1 MTFRRV
7 ENGLRN
13 SRHLLVL
20 FVLMVGLLAPLPAL
34 AADSDGDGIDDS
46 VDNCLSLF
54 DVTQSDRDG
63 DGQGDA
69 CDQDNDNDGLLDS
82 EEDLNANQTVD
93 LGETDPF
100 DADTDD
106 DGYGDGM
113 EVTHSSDPLDEESSP
128 AHGDPSLNVCLADAN
143 QESARFAG
151 APLRPLTLQT
161 QIRDIQ
167 TFLNDEDWL
176 VAAEGSLVQI
186 ANDPNSLANQFVDYT
201 TLASVTGL
209 SPVTRTNAM
218 VDISVVASQN
228 GEVEAWNVNTLV
240 APLWTVSTQRGG
252 CSDSISAAPKIHLRR
267 YASAAFQAEYLTDL
281 VYVGTRFST
290 GCPGGDEDNQVIA
303 FNGNTG
309 EVEWTF
315 NGNPTAD
322 VDHIM
327 GLLLDESSDRLY
339 AASDRNDPIQDSL
352 WAIDT
357 VTGTLAWSVNVG
369 PVWAT
374 PLMNGDRLYVLTTAG
389 EIKALDKTTGAI
401 IWNSSNGGVPFTHD
415 GILIETPAGEVM
427 IVGIDIQG
435 NIFRVHDLD
444 LYAPSLPITLPAGVD
459 AIPGSLVIGLGS
471 ENIFF
476 GATDGRIYQVD
487 NATGTVEASR
497 LVAEGR
503 IIEQLV
509 LQEDNA
515 SSRAPALF
523 ATTNDGQLHRF
534 CQPFRTNTALIDSDS
549 DGVTDGVDNC
559 PNDANALQ
567 TDTDQDGIG
576 DLCDPHH
583 RFHFKVGGRLVGLS
597 SNGNVVLQNNG
608 ADDLVLTENGDFLF
622 SDMPIDFNNPTY
634 NVTVVTQPTMPLQV
648 CEVENGSGTLTAAD
662 IVPNIMVTCTTVVV
676 DTHMEVRV
684 DSAKASLNLK
694 KIPTDSVE
702 VLGEFW
708 LDPGSDDIRT
718 QPNGAPILDEAVT
731 VKFDGR
737 PAFEHTFPAGSLREK
752 DVPDQYEAQF
762 KDPAG
767 PTVSLAIHYV
777 EGEFQGTFSVKW
789 SHRFLRATPSP
800 TVEEAVIASDLLS
813 PAPVAIPF
821 DLDIGNDNGL
831 ETGINFSIERD
842 KKNKRVYQ
850 FIQEVEDT
858 PYGQPLS
865 FQFRAGGFIDLLL
878 IDVDTAWVDDP
889 TWFLDVE
896 ITGLN
901 GGFAQHGMQ
910 RLAVADGEVFDT
922 NPEFSELVFTWTTDT
937 KPESSNEIYTICSQV
952 IHVVNGQDTLVGTQK
967 CQDFGPF

>member
-1 MTFRRV
+1 MTSWPV
-7 ENGLRN
+7 ENVAI
-13 SRHLLVL
+13 SRSFLVL
-20 FVLMVGLLAPLPAL
+20 FVLVVVLLAPLPAL

-113 EVTHSSDPLDEESSP
+113 EVTHSSDPLDEESAP
-128 AHGDPSLNVCLADAN
+128 AHGDPSLNVCLADAS
-143 QESARFAG
+143 QETARFAG
-151 APLRPLTLQT
+151 SPLRPLTLQT

-167 TFLNDEDWL
+167 TFIDDEDWL
-176 VAAEGSLVQI
+176 VASEGMLVQI
-186 ANDPNSLANQFVDYT
+186 ANDPNSLANQFVDFT
-201 TLASVTGL
+201 AP
-209 SPVTRTNAM
+209 SPVTGSSSVTTTNSIDD
-218 VDISVVASQN
+218 VIVVVTED
-228 GEVEAWNVNTLV
+228 GEVEAWHMGNQSD
-240 APLWTVSTQRGG
+240 PLWSEDAKRGF
-252 CSDSISAAPKIHLRR
+252 CVSDSISADPKIHLRR
-267 YASAAFQAEYLTDL
+267 YASEAFQSKYLTDL
-281 VYVGTRFST
+281 VYVGTRFSA
-290 GCPGGDEDNQVIA
+290 GCTGGDEDNQVIA

-309 EVEWTF
+309 AVEWRF
-315 NGNPTAD
+315 NGAQTSD
-322 VDHIM
+322 VDQIR
-327 GLLLDESSDRLY
+327 GLLLDETSDRLY
-339 AASDRNDPIQDSL
+339 AASDRNDPTQDSL

-357 VTGTLAWSVNVG
+357 LTGTQAWSVNVG
-369 PVWAT
+369 PVWGT
-374 PLMNGDRLYVLTTAG
+374 PLMHGDRLYVLTTAG
-389 EIKALDKTTGAI
+389 EIKALDKATGAI

-415 GILIETPAGEVM
+415 GILLESPSGETI

-435 NIFRVHDLD
+435 NIFRVRDD
-444 LYAPSLPITLPAGVD
+444 EFFGTALPAITLAAGVD
-459 AIPGSLVIGLGS
+459 AIPGSMVLGLGGK
-471 ENIFF
+471 NIFI
-476 GATDGRIYQVD
+476 GGTDGRIYQVD

-559 PNDANALQ
+559 PNDVNALQ

-597 SNGNVVLQNNG
+597 SNGSVVLQNNG

-634 NVTVVTQPTMPLQV
+634 NVTVLTQPTMPSQV

-676 DTHMEVRV
+676 DTHMVVRV

-718 QPNGAPILDEAVT
+718 KPNGAPILDEAVT

-767 PTVSLAIHYV
+767 PTVSLAIYYV
-777 EGEFQGTFSVKW
+777 EGEFHGTFAVKW
-789 SHRFLRATPSP
+789 SKRFLRATPSP

-831 ETGINFSIERD
+831 ETGINFRIERD

-858 PYGQPLS
+858 PYGVPLS
-865 FQFRAGGFIDLLL
+865 FQFRAGGFVDLLL

-896 ITGLN
+896 ITGIN
-901 GGFAQHGMQ
+901 GGFAHHGMQ
-910 RLAVADGEVFDT
+910 RLAVVDADVFDT

-937 KPESSNEIYTICSQV
+937 KPESVNEVYTICSQV

-967 CQDFGPF
+967 CQSF